1 MKKTVLMTAMAFAI
15 GLVVSFTTTTPAYAD
30 VLGNGSANTDTLQI
44 GKITK
49 IGKGKLT
56 IATAFEAKSKTR
68 ELHML
73 PDAYVMTAT
82 RGEFKKFKEL
92 KKGDLIAAYGWY
104 KGGKWNARRIDI
116 LDPNDY
122 LVKRLASDA
131 KAKFYY
137 NHERIK

>member
-1 MKKTVLMTAMAFAI
+1 MAFVI
-15 GLVVSFTTTTPAYAD
+15 GLALSFTTATPAYAEI
-30 VLGNGSANTDTLQI
+30 LGNGSAITDTLQI
-44 GKITK
+44 GVIQK

-56 IATAFEAKSKTR
+56 IATKFEKNSKTY
-68 ELHML
+68 ELVML
-73 PDAYVMTAT
+73 PDAYVMTAN
-82 RGEFKKFKEL
+82 RGVFKKFKEL

-116 LDPNDY
+116 LDPKDY

-137 NHERIK
+137 KHERVN